1 MRTQQGFTLIE
12 IMVVVVIIGILAAMI
27 APNILGRA
35 DEARITT
42 TQSDLLSISNAL
54 DLYRL
59 DNLTYPTTSQ
69 GLKALVNKPGCLPEP
84 VHWNPEGYLKKLP
97 EDPWGRRDIYISPG
111 SQGAYD
117 LYTFGP
123 DGRDGGGDDI
133 FPGVKS

>member
-69 GLKALVNKPGCLPEP
+69 GLEALVKKPGGLPEP
-84 VHWNPEGYLKKLP
+84 VNWNPEGYLKKLP
-97 EDPWGRRDIYISPG
+97 EDPWGRRYIYISPG
-111 SQGAYD
+111 SQGAFD
-117 LYTFGP
+117 LYSFGP